1 MWIPATAMPPSPTAA
16 AQRLTEPERTSPAA
30 KTPGRLVSS
39 GAGRRLFSRHA
50 AASATSAPVLMKPLS
65 SLSFSGGNHSV
76 HGRVPIIEKTA
87 GVLTVSTHG
96 PEDFEHG
103 VVAGRERIM
112 LSSQGSWRSAAISGA
127 LIIAEY
133 SSHLVFGKRVVR
145 ITVQPMLAGLRGSD
159 DRMTT
164 RTRVLACVPVWRAVA
179 AERNSAFLAGPQMH
193 PVVADLDA
201 FFAFAA
207 LRVFD

>member
-1 MWIPATAMPPSPTAA
+1 MARKILNTARPLGASELCFRRKALEGVSPLKA
-16 AQRLTEPERTSPAA
+16 
-30 KTPGRLVSS
+30 LV
-39 GAGRRLFSRHA
+39 L
-50 AASATSAPVLMKPLS
+50 
-65 SLSFSGGNHSV
+65 
-76 HGRVPIIEKTA
+76 
-87 GVLTVSTHG
+87 
-96 PEDFEHG
+96 
-103 VVAGRERIM
+103 
-112 LSSQGSWRSAAISGA
+112 
-127 LIIAEY
+127 AEY